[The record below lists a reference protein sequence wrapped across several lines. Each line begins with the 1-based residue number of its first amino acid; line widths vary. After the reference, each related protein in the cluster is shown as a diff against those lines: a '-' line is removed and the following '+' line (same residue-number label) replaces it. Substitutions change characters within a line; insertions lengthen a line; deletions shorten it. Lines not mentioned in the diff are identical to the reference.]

1 VRPFPQNSGISAS
14 RPTGLG
20 DLPFA
25 PGQLLEKL
33 PHSRADTPLKLIAV
47 SQSVVAVREP
57 GGATRRQ
64 DVIDQS
70 WAALLEACDC
80 LALPVPN
87 QPQSATRLL
96 DEAPIDG
103 VLLTCGNELTVNGG
117 DAPER
122 DRTEFALVTHA
133 IHNNLPVLGVGR
145 GMQIIQRLFSVPLK
159 KVDDHVSSTLE
170 IKINGRDEIVHSDHR
185 YGAMAT
191 VPELKIWAHA
201 QDGVVKAIE
210 NKKHNLTG
218 IMWRPDRMH
227 PFAESDIELIRK
239 TFDTNR
245 GAARL

>member
-1 VRPFPQNSGISAS
+1 MRP
-14 RPTGLG
+14 G

-25 PGQLLEKL
+25 RGQDLENL
-33 PHSRADTPLKLIAV
+33 SYSRADTPLKLIAV
-47 SQSVVAVREP
+47 SQSVQIVREP

-70 WAALLEACDC
+70 WAALLEACGC

-87 QPQSATRLL
+87 QPQSATRFL
-96 DEAPIDG
+96 DEALIDG
-103 VLLTCGNELTVNGG
+103 VLLTCGNELTANGG

-133 IHNNLPVLGVGR
+133 IHHNLPVLGVGR

-159 KVDDHVSSTLE
+159 KVDDHVSPALE
-170 IKINGRDEIVHSDHR
+170 IKINGRDEIVNSDHR

-191 VPELKIWAHA
+191 VPELKIWARA
-201 QDGVVKAIE
+201 RDGVVKAIE
-210 NKKHNLTG
+210 NKKHNLIG
-218 IMWRPDRMH
+218 VMWRPDRRR

-239 TFDTNR
+239 AFDTNR
-245 GAARL
+245 SAARP